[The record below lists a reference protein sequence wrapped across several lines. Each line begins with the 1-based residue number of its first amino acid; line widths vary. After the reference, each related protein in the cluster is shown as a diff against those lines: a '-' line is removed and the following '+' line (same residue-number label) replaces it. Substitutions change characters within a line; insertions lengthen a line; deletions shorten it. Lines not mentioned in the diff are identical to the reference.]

1 MKKRGEPDMKK
12 LVCLMMTLVMI
23 CISCS
28 ALALNYNMHFE
39 NEATFETME
48 EAREN
53 GPKWLSEYS
62 GRTYVSDPCMD
73 EYPVGTTYVYRSARM
88 YTALSAAVRMNTTI
102 FVYTD
107 ASFESKDD
115 ALAYIED
122 LGLVDII
129 NECYGSILLVT
140 PITPVTEGA
149 SGGLTGGF
157 GAADQM
163 AYYRL
168 QTATCNTSASVT
180 IDGVR
185 GSVADSAY
193 YGGLTN
199 HYVIGIDGGA
209 TFLNN
214 FVVGV
219 MDYVSRIAGLLLI
232 GGSMDWIYDVA
243 APVPAYL
250 VNPTEKA
257 IEKYK
262 ACNNVNAYGVEDDVQ
277 HFYNQQLPLQ
287 GVYVE
292 KTEDVD
298 LKATVTKVYNDMFI
312 KAFRVPVIKAGL
324 YNPGTL
330 YTDHN
335 FNEAPY
341 SLGNRVAFY
350 TGKTAGGLVILEK
363 HEDRF
368 SEIATEAGEYLD
380 SWWEILPEEV
390 LDGTAAPHSI
400 PLILGNHGG
409 GDDVM
414 QFIDELGLLPVCE
427 RERVAIV
434 AAYHSG
440 ITAINNKALPA
451 LVRYMLETYEALDPS
466 RVYACGYSMGGMA
479 TAAAAYG
486 APELFAA
493 VCPMAIPYYRQTEEE
508 EANMPQYDMPI
519 MLTTSGYDYFYT
531 HDVGIAS
538 GYQGII
544 NNFLGYNEMEKI
556 EAFDFETYPGSGF
569 KPDVYMRRTLNGEYV
584 NHTWL
589 IKNAD
594 GVPMVGVNV
603 TEDLIHALY
612 QEYGEEVYSFMRHYA
627 RDPET
632 KAIIYSEYGF

>member
-1 MKKRGEPDMKK
+1 MKK

-28 ALALNYNMHFE
+28 ALALNYNPHFE

-48 EAREN
+48 EAHEN
-53 GPKWLSEYS
+53 GPVWLSEYT
-62 GRTYVSDPCMD
+62 GRVYVGDYCMD
-73 EYPVGTTYVYRSARM
+73 DYPAGTTYVYRSPRM
-88 YTALSAAVRMNTTI
+88 YTSLSAAVRMNTTI

-107 ASFESKDD
+107 KSFESKD
-115 ALAYIED
+115 AAKAYLED
-122 LGLVDII
+122 MGLIDII
-129 NECYGSILLVT
+129 DECYGSVLLVT
-140 PITPVTEGA
+140 PITPVTVNENGA
-149 SGGLTGGF
+149 TVGGF
-157 GAADQM
+157 GADDQM
-163 AYYRL
+163 AYYKL
-168 QTATCNTSASVT
+168 QTATCNTSASTTV
-180 IDGVR
+180 DGQR
-185 GSVADSAY
+185 AYIADSAY

-214 FVVGV
+214 YVAGV

-232 GGSMDWIYDVA
+232 GGSMDWLYDVA
-243 APVPAYL
+243 SPVPAYL
-250 VNPTEKA
+250 VNPTDKA

-262 ACNNVNAYGVEDDVQ
+262 TGNNADAYGVEDGVR
-277 HFYNQQLPLQ
+277 HYYNQALPLQ

-292 KTEDVD
+292 KTDDVD
-298 LKATVTKVYNDMFI
+298 LKSIVSKVYYNMFI
-312 KAFRVPVIKAGL
+312 KAQRIPVIKAGI

-330 YTDHN
+330 YTDHS
-335 FNEAPY
+335 FNQAPY
-341 SLGNRVAFY
+341 SLGNRVAFF
-350 TGKTAGGLVILEK
+350 TGKTAGGLVILEQADA
-363 HEDRF
+363 ERF
-368 SEIATEAGEYLD
+368 SDITLENGNYLD
-380 SWWEILPEEV
+380 TWWEVLPEEV

-434 AAYHSG
+434 GAYHSG
-440 ITAINNKALPA
+440 LTNINNQILPA
-451 LVRYMLETYEALDPS
+451 LVRYMLETYEALDHS

-479 TAAAAYG
+479 TAAATYG

-508 EANMPQYDMPI
+508 EANIPQYDIPI
-519 MLTTSGYDYFYT
+519 MLTTSGYDAFYT
-531 HDVGIAS
+531 HDKGIAS
-538 GYQGII
+538 GYQTIL
-544 NNFLGYNEMEKI
+544 NNFLRYNEMEQI
-556 EAFDFETYPGSGF
+556 EFDFDAYPGSGF
-569 KPDVYMRRTLNGEYV
+569 EPDIYMRRTLNGEYV

-589 IKNAD
+589 LKNDA

-612 QEYGEEVYSFMRHYA
+612 QEYGEVVYNFMRHYA
-627 RDPET
+627 RDQET
-632 KAIIYSEYGF
+632 KEVIYNPVGF

>member
-1 MKKRGEPDMKK
+1 MKK

-23 CISCS
+23 CISCG
-28 ALALNYNMHFE
+28 ALALNYNAHFE

-53 GPKWLSEYS
+53 GPKWLAEYT
-62 GRTYVSDPCMD
+62 GRDYKGDYCMD
-73 EYPVGTTYVYRSARM
+73 DYPAGTTFVYRSPRM
-88 YTALSAAVRMNTTI
+88 YSAVSAAVRMNTTI

-107 ASFESKDD
+107 KSFESKD
-115 ALAYIED
+115 AAKAYLEE
-122 LGLVDII
+122 LGLIDIV

-140 PITPVTEGA
+140 PITPVTVNENGA
-149 SGGLTGGF
+149 TVGGF
-157 GAADQM
+157 DAADQL
-163 AYYRL
+163 AYYKL
-168 QTATCNTSASVT
+168 QTATCNTSAAE
-180 IDGVR
+180 GAR
-185 GSVADSAY
+185 GGPRVYIADSAY

-214 FVVGV
+214 YVVGV

-232 GGSMDWIYDVA
+232 GGSMDWLYDVA
-243 APVPAYL
+243 SPVPAYL
-250 VNPTEKA
+250 VNPCDKA
-257 IEKYK
+257 IEKFK
-262 ACNNVNAYGVEDDVQ
+262 AGNNVDAYGVEDGVR
-277 HFYNQQLPLQ
+277 HYYNQQLPLQ

-292 KTEDVD
+292 KTDEID
-298 LKATVTKVYNDMFI
+298 LKAIVSKVYNNMFI
-312 KAFRVPVIKAGL
+312 KAQRIPVIKAGI

-330 YTDHN
+330 YTDHS
-335 FNEAPY
+335 FNQAPY

-350 TGKTAGGLVILEK
+350 TGKTAGGLVIEEH

-368 SEIATEAGEYLD
+368 KDIATETGEYCD

-390 LDGTAAPHSI
+390 LNGTAAPHSI

-479 TAAAAYG
+479 TAAATYG

-508 EANMPQYDMPI
+508 EANIYQYDIPV
-519 MLTTSGYDYFYT
+519 MLTTSGYDAFYT
-531 HDVGIAS
+531 HDKGIAS
-538 GYQGII
+538 GYQGIL
-544 NNFLGYNEMEKI
+544 NSFLGYNEMDKI
-556 EAFDFETYPGSGF
+556 EYDFDAYPGSGF
-569 KPDVYMRRTLNGEYV
+569 EPDIYMRRTLNGEYV

-589 IKNAD
+589 LKNKD
-594 GVPMVGVNV
+594 GIPMVGVNV

-612 QEYGEEVYSFMRHYA
+612 QEYGEVVYSFMRHYA
-627 RDPET
+627 RNQET
-632 KAIIYSEYGF
+632 KEVIYNAFGF